1 MWNLLKVCC
10 QHSSGR
16 WLYDIPTHAVLE
28 RTVSKY
34 LRRRIGV
41 PPSFTNIGLYRKTT
55 KLKLPLS
62 SVLDEFK
69 VSTTRMVITLRDS
82 RDQVVR
88 QAGIKNRTGRKW
100 SASLGGDQAE
110 TRLRHRDIVGTPCEG
125 RIGLENSKQNQWKTA
140 ESQERRDMVGQPLNG
155 RGNVQY
161 EPVRS
166 MLLLISFYDVLPS
179 PFNLYQGNLT
189 GNPNCRFSEKKN
201 TFCHRAKWP
210 LRNQGRYIWRHD

>member
-1 MWNLLKVCC
+1 M
-10 QHSSGR
+10 
-16 WLYDIPTHAVLE
+16 
-28 RTVSKY
+28 SKY

-62 SVLDEFK
+62 FVLEEFK

-100 SASLGGDQAE
+100 SASLVGDQAE

-155 RGNVQY
+155 RGHVQY
-161 EPVRS
+161 EPVR
-166 MLLLISFYDVLPS
+166 
-179 PFNLYQGNLT
+179 
-189 GNPNCRFSEKKN
+189 
-201 TFCHRAKWP
+201 
-210 LRNQGRYIWRHD
+210 